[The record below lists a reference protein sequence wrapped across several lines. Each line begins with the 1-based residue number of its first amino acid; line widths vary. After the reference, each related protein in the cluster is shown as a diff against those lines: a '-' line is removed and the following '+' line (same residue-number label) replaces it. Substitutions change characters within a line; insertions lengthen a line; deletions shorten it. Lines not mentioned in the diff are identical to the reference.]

1 MRGIDRE
8 VWLIAADDSAS
19 LQCALSDWLDCYA
32 REPGYDDLVRITP
45 ACIGDRPYAAL
56 RDVLLAKSRKN
67 VWYCDHGWHLELRMR
82 LWKHLVRQLQRRLV
96 MSGKATEALTE
107 DLLAHDVG
115 V

>member
-1 MRGIDRE
+1 MRDIDRE
-8 VWLIAADDSAS
+8 VWLVAAVDSAS
-19 LQCALSDWLDCYA
+19 LQRALSAWLDCYA

-45 ACIGDRPYAAL
+45 DCIGKRSYAAL

-82 LWKHLVRQLQRRLV
+82 LWKRLLRHLQRQLV
-96 MSGKATEALTE
+96 TSDKASEALTE